1 MRKMKI
7 EFHKDA
13 EIRMK
18 KTIESLKH
26 EFGHIRTGKA
36 TTALLDGI
44 KVEYYGNPVPINQV
58 ANVSVPDI
66 RTLVIQPWE
75 KNMLGEIEKG
85 ILKSDLGL
93 NPVNDG
99 QVIRVP
105 IPVLTEE
112 RRKDLV
118 KLVKKLA
125 EEGKISLRNIRRDVN
140 DHIKK
145 REKDH
150 EISEDAAHAE
160 LDDIKKVIDSF
171 SGKID
176 EVVVAKEKEVMEV

>member
-1 MRKMKI
+1 M
-7 EFHKDA
+7 
-13 EIRMK
+13 
-18 KTIESLKH
+18 KH
-26 EFGHIRTGKA
+26 EFGRIRTGKA
-36 TTALLDGI
+36 TIALLDGI
-44 KVEYYGNPVPINQV
+44 KVEYYGNPVPVNQV

-75 KNMLGEIEKG
+75 RDMLGKIEKA

-105 IPVLTEE
+105 IPILTEE
-112 RRKDLV
+112 RRIDLV

-125 EEGKISLRNIRRDVN
+125 EDGKIALRNIRRDVN
-140 DHIKK
+140 EHIKK

-150 EISEDAAHAE
+150 KISEDAAHTE
-160 LDDIKKVIDSF
+160 LDDIQKVIDGF

-176 EVVVAKEKEVMEV
+176 ELVVAKEKEIMEV

>member
-1 MRKMKI
+1 M
-7 EFHKDA
+7 
-13 EIRMK
+13 
-18 KTIESLKH
+18 
-26 EFGHIRTGKA
+26 
-36 TTALLDGI
+36 
-44 KVEYYGNPVPINQV
+44 
-58 ANVSVPDI
+58 
-66 RTLVIQPWE
+66 
-75 KNMLGEIEKG
+75 
-85 ILKSDLGL
+85 
-93 NPVNDG
+93 NDG

-160 LDDIKKVIDSF
+160 LDDIQKVIDSF